1 EKEASQQK
9 ALEIMEENAQIVR
22 TQNLLLEKMVDD
34 RTKALKTSNQELNR
48 ALKELKGTQAQL
60 VESEKMA
67 SLGQLTA
74 GIAHEMNNPL
84 NIVSANLGPLKR
96 DLDQVLDL
104 MAKIEKLVETTPRE
118 QALQQNEKL
127 KEEAE
132 FEYMKTEMASLMDGI
147 KEGSSRTT
155 EIVRSLKV
163 FARLD
168 EDDLK
173 FASLEEGIS
182 SSLVIVNNLMDQS
195 IEVIKEFENIPPIEC
210 YPGKLNQVFL

>member
-1 EKEASQQK
+1 
-9 ALEIMEENAQIVR
+9 
-22 TQNLLLEKMVDD
+22 
-34 RTKALKTSNQELNR
+34 
-48 ALKELKGTQAQL
+48 
-60 VESEKMA
+60 
-67 SLGQLTA
+67 
-74 GIAHEMNNPL
+74 
-84 NIVSANLGPLKR
+84 
-96 DLDQVLDL
+96 
-104 MAKIEKLVETTPRE
+104 
-118 QALQQNEKL
+118 
-127 KEEAE
+127 KEEAD
-132 FEYMKTEMASLMDGI
+132 FEYLKTEMASLMDGI

-210 YPGKLNQVFL
+210 YPGKLNQVFLNILTNSIQAIKARYGQNLGGQIRIRTWMEGQTAKVRFQDNGQGMPEEVKSRIFEPFFTTKEVGEGTGLGLSIVYQ